1 MFPCIKDGNRRSSDS
16 EIPVL
21 MWRVLPINESAISGD
36 TNDKDGRYKVS
47 GADSE
52 ERTNPR
58 WAFGSLSGTY
68 YRWSEVE

>member
-1 MFPCIKDGNRRSSDS
+1 MFPCVKDGNRRSSDS
-16 EIPVL
+16 EIPAL
-21 MWRVLPINESAISGD
+21 MWRALPLNESAVGGD

-58 WAFGSLSGTY
+58 
-68 YRWSEVE
+68 